1 MLDIF
6 KPEFELCINQCIEQL
21 QQLATNELTREQMHE
36 KIQEARENTGHLDV
50 FITSVP

>member
-6 KPEFELCINQCIEQL
+6 KPEFELCINQYIEQL

-36 KIQEARENTGHLDV
+36 KIQEARENIDHLDV
-50 FITSVP
+50 FVASVP